1 MKFPTYIAILV
12 ILGAVSIGNVM
23 AITYTTENVV
33 VQRTGATPAAIEVRS
48 SGASSA
54 FKLQDIDNPQ
64 IYQFRLVGDGSRFD
78 ITDITHNRVNMA
90 VLSSNGNVG
99 IGTAAPVQKLDV
111 AGNIRLTGN
120 IVSPNDICIGTCP

>member
-1 MKFPTYIAILV
+1 MKFPVYV
-12 ILGAVSIGNVM
+12 IVLIVIGGVSIGNVL
-23 AITYTTENVV
+23 AITYTTENVSV
-33 VQRTGATPAAIEVRS
+33 SRTGATPAAIEVKS

-54 FKLQDIDNPQ
+54 FKLQDVDNPQ

-78 ITDITHNRVNMA
+78 ITDITHNRVNIA
-90 VLSSNGNVG
+90 VSSSSGNVG
-99 IGTAAPVQKLDV
+99 IGTATPLQKLDV

>member
-1 MKFPTYIAILV
+1 MKLPVYV
-12 ILGAVSIGNVM
+12 IVLIIVGGVSIGNVL

-33 VQRTGATPAAIEVRS
+33 VQRTGTSPAAIEVKS

-64 IYQFRLVGDGSRFD
+64 IYQFRLVGDGTRFD
-78 ITDITHNRVNMA
+78 ITDITHNRVNLA

-99 IGTAAPVQKLDV
+99 IGTATPLQKLDV
-111 AGNIRLTGN
+111 SGSIRLTGN